1 VASQQGEYLG
11 DKLGSLAKHVKA
23 LRDNEVRNLNDE
35 AYYQPFKYV
44 AGSCSSDGR
53 CLIAA

>member
-11 DKLGSLAKHVKA
+11 DKLGSLAKHVKT
-23 LRDNEVRNLNDE
+23 LQENEVRNLNDE

-44 AGSCSSDGR
+44 AGSCSYNGG